1 MRGKDEQMRRK
12 CRDFPHF
19 CAVEV
24 FADWAAWNGRLL
36 EMEAWCRQRVGPTEF
51 AKQGRMGAERNAMEY
66 RFKTPEMAVEFQAAF
81 GGKLGGPETDMTGRA
96 PTGAAS
102 DSLLPSTSGRAAE

>member
-24 FADWAAWNGRLL
+24 FDDWAAWNGRLL
-36 EMEAWCRQRVGPTEF
+36 EMEAWCRQRVGADGF
-51 AKQGRMGAERNAMEY
+51 AKQGRMGAERNSMEY
-66 RFKTPEMAVEFQAAF
+66 RFKTPEIAAEFQAAF
-81 GGKLGGPETDMTGRA
+81 GGKLGGPEIDMAARA
-96 PTGAAS
+96 PTATGS
-102 DSLLPSTSGRAAE
+102 DSLLPSASGRAAE